1 MRSPTPFEPLP
12 LIRAAPLISFR
23 AATEAHVWPLTALIA
38 EHVRAGGLLPRSAGD
53 IRTSLRTWIVAEV
66 DGTLAGCGALR
77 QIGHARMELRSLVV
91 RSAYRGYGIGATL
104 VRTLVARAWQAQA
117 DTVYALTRTVP
128 FFARLGFVVT
138 DLALLNEKVARDCM
152 SCPLRTHCD
161 ETAMWLHRP

>member
-117 DTVYALTRTVP
+117 DTVYALTRAVP

-138 DLALLNEKVARDCM
+138 DLALLTEKDARDCM
-152 SCPLRTHCD
+152 PCPLRTRCD
-161 ETAMWLHRP
+161 ETAMWLHRS